1 MGSAANT
8 VAKKERKRKK
18 GECEIRARQKRRHL
32 FSLKGLAVSIFI
44 GGWAVHSL
52 GLYGPVACSCV
63 ASLGAVLFEKQKSWS
78 QK

>member
-1 MGSAANT
+1 M
-8 VAKKERKRKK
+8 
-18 GECEIRARQKRRHL
+18 CEIRARQKRRHL

-52 GLYGPVACSCV
+52 GLCGPVACSYV
-63 ASLGAVLFEKQKSWS
+63 ASLGAVLFEKQESWS